1 MRFLLDT
8 CVISEMRAKQPHENL
23 VKWIDGV
30 TDERLFLC
38 VITIGEIK
46 RGIEKLPGGQ
56 KKLEL
61 EEWLQERLLARFK
74 DRILGIDIGVML
86 TWGDMVARLEKQD
99 RVVPG
104 IDSLI
109 AAIALYHD
117 MHLVTRN
124 ERDFCDTGVRLVS
137 PWIEIS

>member
-46 RGIEKLPGGQ
+46 RGIEKLPGGR

-86 TWGDMVARLEKQD
+86 AWGDMVARLEKQG
-99 RVVPG
+99 RKLPG
-104 IDSLI
+104 IDSLV

-124 ERDFCDTGVRLVS
+124 ERDFEGAGVGLVN
-137 PWIEIS
+137 PWFKTK